1 MAMNVNECP
10 PVELLERNLLKRGD
24 GSYSI
29 GYLAKIRLSNSY
41 RVIPFAKS
49 LRQVISSDSAFS
61 EPKPVYSFACEEK
74 FVFPTVA
81 PFSR

>member
-49 LRQVISSDSAFS
+49 LRQSLAV
-61 EPKPVYSFACEEK
+61 P
-74 FVFPTVA
+74 A
-81 PFSR
+81 PFHSAPFLYTAKLPHFQ